1 MSISQETEL
10 DRADVDDVLASNET
24 AVISMA
30 RADEPYSI
38 PVSYGYDS
46 DEQKFYLRLVSTPDS
61 EKRRYLSSRPRVR
74 LVVYEEDEDVYR
86 SVVATGTLDEVARE
100 DLTAEHV
107 EQYGDARRPLFE
119 IWGMDREELD
129 VELYQVDP
137 DDVSGRLVE
146 VDRDG

>member
-10 DRADVDDVLASNET
+10 GRSEVDDFLASNET

-30 RADEPYSI
+30 RSDEPYSI

-46 DEQKFYLRLVSTPDS
+46 DERKFYLRLVSTPDS
-61 EKRRYLSSRPRVR
+61 EKRRYLTSSPDVR
-74 LVVYEEDEDVYR
+74 LVVYDEDDDVYR
-86 SVVATGTLDEVARE
+86 SVVAEGTLAQVSRE
-100 DLTAEHV
+100 DLTTEHV

-119 IWGMDREELD
+119 IWGRDRKDLD
-129 VELYQVDP
+129 VDLYHVDP

-146 VDRDG
+146 VDREG